1 MRTHPIK
8 SMQRGAWQGL
18 ALSLFAAS
26 ALSAQGRLVLPDGSV
41 IIVRTATALESSTAQ
56 VGQSFN
62 TFVTDTIRL
71 DNYTVI
77 PAGSRI
83 RGTISFVQP
92 ATRQQSGVIQ
102 VNFDRLTFTDG
113 TTYPI
118 VGKLTS
124 TDATERRQIDASPD
138 PRVVLVGGR
147 GGIGAAI
154 AGAGSTNSPT
164 SGILSALG
172 GLLSEGRNVS
182 VPAGTRLAV
191 QLEQPLTLRGRGNAR
206 AADAY
211 TIYTAS
217 DRITAAQT
225 ALQQQNY
232 YRGAINGQLDD
243 ATQRALFEYQ
253 VDKGLTATGNLDYRT
268 ARSLGLVT
276 SAGGVGGGVGGGIG
290 GSSYGA
296 VLTTEAAATVRR
308 NAQTVVGQERQDL
321 SVTGVAMANSRRAYA
336 TNDVDLWFSLSAFAD
351 NASLYEQLV
360 RGGGNQDAAA
370 LAGRA
375 LINAARRVDQAIQ
388 QSRPSS
394 AVQNGW
400 ASIRRQL
407 AVIDPTYANTY

>member
-1 MRTHPIK
+1 MRTDPIQIMK
-8 SMQRGAWQGL
+8 RGAWRSL

-26 ALSAQGRLVLPDGSV
+26 ALSAQTRLTLPEGSV
-41 IIVRTATALESSTAQ
+41 FIVRTATPLESSTAQ
-56 VGQSFN
+56 VGQSFG
-62 TFVTDTIRL
+62 TFVTDTVRA

-83 RGTISFVQP
+83 RGTITYVQP

-102 VNFDRLTFTDG
+102 VNFDRLTLPDG
-113 TTYPI
+113 TAYPI

-124 TDATERRQIDASPD
+124 TDATERRQIDASED

-154 AGAGSTNSPT
+154 AGAGSSNSPT

-191 QLEQPLTLRGRGNAR
+191 QLEQPLTLRGRGSAR

-211 TIYTAS
+211 TIYTAA
-217 DRITAAQT
+217 DRIRAAQQ
-225 ALQQQNY
+225 ALAQQNY
-232 YRGAINGQLDD
+232 YRGSINGVYDD

-253 VDKGLTATGNLDYRT
+253 IDKGLTATGNLDFRT

-276 SAGGVGGGVGGGIG
+276 AGGGVGTGTS
-290 GSSYGA
+290 SSYGA
-296 VLTTEAAATVRR
+296 VLSTEAAATLRR
-308 NAQTVVGQERQDL
+308 NAQTVVGQERTDL
-321 SVTGVAMANSRRAYA
+321 SVTGVAMANSRRSYA
-336 TNDVDLWFSLSAFAD
+336 TADVDLWFALSAFAD

-360 RGGGNQDAAA
+360 RGGGNRDAAA

-375 LINAARRVDQAIQ
+375 LINAARRVDTALPQA
-388 QSRPSS
+388 RASS
-394 AVQNGW
+394 SVQTGW
-400 ASIRRQL
+400 ATIRRQL
-407 AVIDPTYANTY
+407 ALIDSSYANTY

>member
-1 MRTHPIK
+1 MRTDPIQIMK
-8 SMQRGAWQGL
+8 RGAWRSL

-26 ALSAQGRLVLPDGSV
+26 ALSAQTRLTLPEGSV
-41 IIVRTATALESSTAQ
+41 FIVRTATPLESSTAQ
-56 VGQSFN
+56 VGQSFG
-62 TFVTDTIRL
+62 TFVTDTVRI
-71 DNYTVI
+71 DDYTVI

-83 RGTISFVQP
+83 RGTISYVQP

-102 VNFDRLTFTDG
+102 VNFDRLTLSDG

-124 TDATERRQIDASPD
+124 TDATERRQIDASED

-154 AGAGSTNSPT
+154 AGAGSSNSPT

-191 QLEQPLTLRGRGNAR
+191 QLEQPLTLRARGAR
-206 AADAY
+206 RLADNNS
-211 TIYTAS
+211 IYTAA
-217 DRITAAQT
+217 DRIRAAQQ
-225 ALQQQNY
+225 ALAQQNY
-232 YRGAINGQLDD
+232 YRGSVNGIYDV

-253 VDKGLTATGNLDYRT
+253 IDKGLTATGNLDFRT

-276 SAGGVGGGVGGGIG
+276 TGGGFGTGT

-296 VLTTEAAATVRR
+296 VLSTEAAATLRR
-308 NAQTVVGQERQDL
+308 NAQNLVGQERTDL

-336 TNDVDLWFSLSAFAD
+336 TADVDLWFALSAFAD

-360 RGGGNQDAAA
+360 RGGGNRDAAA

-375 LINAARRVDQAIQ
+375 LINAARRVDTALPQA
-388 QSRPSS
+388 RASS
-394 AVQNGW
+394 SVQNGW
-400 ASIRRQL
+400 ATIRRQL
-407 AVIDPTYANTY
+407 ALIDSSYSSTY

>member
-1 MRTHPIK
+1 MRTDTIEIMK
-8 SMQRGAWQGL
+8 RGAWRSL

-26 ALSAQGRLVLPDGSV
+26 ALSAQTRLTLPEGSV
-41 IIVRTATALESSTAQ
+41 FIVRTATPLESSTAQ

-62 TFVTDTIRL
+62 TFVTDTVRA

-83 RGTISFVQP
+83 RGTITFVQP

-124 TDATERRQIDASPD
+124 TDATERRQIDASDD

-191 QLEQPLTLRGRGNAR
+191 QLEQPLTLRGRGSAR
-206 AADAY
+206 AADNF
-211 TIYTAS
+211 TIYTAAE
-217 DRITAAQT
+217 RIRAAQQ
-225 ALQQQNY
+225 ALAQQNY
-232 YRGAINGQLDD
+232 YRGTINGVYDD

-253 VDKGLTATGNLDYRT
+253 VDKGLNATGNLDYRT
-268 ARSLGLVT
+268 ARSLGLIT
-276 SAGGVGGGVGGGIG
+276 SGGGVGTGVG

-296 VLTTEAAATVRR
+296 VLSTEAAMTLRR
-308 NAQTVVGQERQDL
+308 NAQNLVGQERQDL
-321 SVTGVAMANSRRAYA
+321 SVTGVAMANSRRTYA

-360 RGGGNQDAAA
+360 RGAGNQDAAA

-375 LINAARRVDQAIQ
+375 LINAARRVDTAMQQARASSSV
-388 QSRPSS
+388 QS
-394 AVQNGW
+394 GW
-400 ASIRRQL
+400 ATIRRQL
-407 AVIDPTYANTY
+407 ALIDSSYSSTY

>member
-1 MRTHPIK
+1 MRTDTIQL
-8 SMQRGAWQGL
+8 MQRGAWRSL

-26 ALSAQGRLVLPDGSV
+26 ALSAQTRLTLPEGSV
-41 IIVRTATALESSTAQ
+41 FIVRTATPLESSTAQ
-56 VGQSFN
+56 VGQAFG
-62 TFVTDTIRL
+62 TFVTDTVRA

-83 RGTISFVQP
+83 RGTITFVQP

-102 VNFDRLTFTDG
+102 VNFDGLTLPDG

-191 QLEQPLTLRGRGNAR
+191 QLEQPLTLRGRGSAR
-206 AADAY
+206 APDAY
-211 TIYTAS
+211 TIYTAT
-217 DRITAAQT
+217 DRIRAAQQ

-232 YRGAINGQLDD
+232 YRGTINGELDD

-253 VDKGLTATGNLDYRT
+253 VDKGLTATGNLDFRT

-276 SAGGVGGGVGGGIG
+276 TGGGVGTGPS

-296 VLTTEAAATVRR
+296 VLSTEAAATLRR
-308 NAQTVVGQERQDL
+308 NAQTLVGQERQDL
-321 SVTGVAMANSRRAYA
+321 AVTGVAQANARRSYA
-336 TNDVDLWFSLSAFAD
+336 TGDVDLWFALSAFAD

-360 RGGGNQDAAA
+360 RGGGNTDAAA

-375 LINAARRVDQAIQ
+375 LINAARRVDAAMQQA
-388 QSRPSS
+388 RPSS

-400 ASIRRQL
+400 TSVRRQL
-407 AVIDPTYANTY
+407 ALIDPTYASTY